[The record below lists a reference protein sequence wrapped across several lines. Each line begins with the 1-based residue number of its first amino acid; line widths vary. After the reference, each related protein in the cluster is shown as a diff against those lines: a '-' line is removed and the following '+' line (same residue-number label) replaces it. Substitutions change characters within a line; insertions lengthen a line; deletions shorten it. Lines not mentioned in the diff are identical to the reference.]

1 MTTASPKSTANSMKL
16 TGKNILIG
24 ISGGIAV
31 YKVCQVVRLFKK
43 LGANVDVIMTKNATQ
58 FVAPLTFE
66 TLSNRPVVHDMFK
79 RKTEWEVEH
88 VSLAKKADLFLVCPA
103 TANIVGKYANGI
115 ADDMLSTTLMAT
127 TAPVVIAPAMNT
139 NMYKSASFNKNLDT
153 LVARGV
159 HVVKAESGFL
169 ACGDTGDGR
178 MAEPETIV
186 DYCVKLLC
194 PIQDLEGKRVLV
206 TCGATLEKLDD
217 ARYITNFSSGKMGS
231 AVVTAALNR
240 GASVTVLLAR
250 HTAEI
255 DARAKVVNVETTQ
268 QMYDNA
274 VALAS
279 EHDVFILAGAPCD
292 YRPEVFAESK
302 IKSDE
307 LTVKF
312 VKNPD
317 IAAKLGEV
325 KGDKFLCIFSAET
338 DNGVANAQSKLQKKH
353 ADLAVLNDVKHNEV
367 FGSDT
372 NVVSL
377 VTANGV
383 VDYPEMSKLDV
394 ANLILDRVVNK

>member
-1 MTTASPKSTANSMKL
+1 MGKL
-16 TGKNILIG
+16 SGKNVVIG

-31 YKVCQVVRLFKK
+31 YKVCQVVRSFKK

-79 RKTEWEVEH
+79 RKTQWEVEH
-88 VSLAKKADLFLVCPA
+88 ISLAKKADLFLVCPA

-127 TAPVVIAPAMNT
+127 TAPVVICPAMNT
-139 NMYKSASFNKNLDT
+139 NMYRSASFNKNLDV
-153 LVARGV
+153 LISRGV

-169 ACGDTGDGR
+169 ACGDSGDGR

-194 PIQDLEGKRVLV
+194 PVQDLLGKRVLV

-217 ARYITNFSSGKMGS
+217 ARFITNFSSGKMGS
-231 AVVTAALNR
+231 AIVSAALNR
-240 GASVTVLLAR
+240 GAEVTVLLAR

-255 DARAKVVNVETTQ
+255 DSRATVVNVETTQ

-274 VALAS
+274 VSLAD
-279 EHDVFILAGAPCD
+279 EHDLFILAGAPCD
-292 YRPEVFAESK
+292 YRPEKFSESK
-302 IKSDE
+302 IKSQE
-307 LTVKF
+307 LTVRF

-317 IAAKLGEV
+317 VAEKLGKI
-325 KGDKFLCIFSAET
+325 KGDKFLCIFAAET
-338 DNGVANAQSKLQKKH
+338 DDGVKNALEKLIKKH
-353 ADLAVLNDVKHNEV
+353 ADLAVLNDVKHNDV

-377 VTANGV
+377 VTADNV
-383 VDYPEMSKLDV
+383 TDYPQMSKLDV
-394 ANLILDRVVNK
+394 ANLILDRAVNK